1 MHVQL
6 DQINWWAVLVAA
18 VVTFLLGAVW
28 YSAIFGKLWVRMQGW
43 TEEQAKQIQANMNPA
58 TFFGGMLASYVV
70 LAAVIAIL
78 VTSFDLPR
86 SAAAGALLGFLLW
99 LGVAAAIHM
108 TGHLASNKPIGAFL
122 IDTGFQLIYLIGM
135 GAILAVWR

>member
-1 MHVQL
+1 MRVEL
-6 DQINWWAVLVAA
+6 NQINWWAVLVAA
-18 VVTFLLGAVW
+18 IATFFLGAVW

-43 TEEQAKQIQANMNPA
+43 SDEQAKQIQASMNPA
-58 TFFGGMLASYVV
+58 VFFGGMLVSYLI
-70 LAAVIAIL
+70 LAVVIAMFVASL
-78 VTSFDLPR
+78 DLR
-86 SAAAGALLGFLLW
+86 TVAAGAMLGFLLW

-135 GAILAVWR
+135 GAILAAWR